1 VASKF
6 SRGFTFA
13 DRASSEDL
21 LAVYLH
27 QLIEEALPTPAF
39 IDDQPEKSLVNGD
52 YVFIRDTPG
61 NRLAKVKTDQ
71 FLGGAGEV
79 EEWLSGAGAPAG
91 ALGGIGDW
99 YLDTTSGAVY
109 EKTGTTVWTLRA
121 DLTGPSGAQ
130 GPQGPQGIQGPT
142 GATGATGPEGPQ
154 GPIGP
159 AGPKGDTGD
168 TGATGATG
176 ATGPQGLQGPQGDP
190 GPQGATGATGATGPA
205 GPQGDTGPAGP
216 QGPQGIQGVPGEV
229 SQAQLDT
236 AIDTLAAEKY
246 VIGGA
251 APDPDLPNAIVIP
264 MIQYIGASVLPA
276 PVNAFSDHFEGSSL
290 NPKWI
295 INDSATNQATTVANS
310 CVIVSGSAPSAAART
325 YWLSQPIVQGTHARI
340 RIGFKSVC
348 LASEAAN
355 AYAYVMFQIF
365 RAGVGYLRTDLGFY
379 FRPGTTPP
387 PAGSAMTAS
396 GYNTPSIVYKGGS
409 AGTTILAR
417 HVPATFPEALELFYN
432 MTSREVEVN
441 FFPDDVNRYKVL
453 TVPGASSGFSGGHP
467 DTFGMGIHVFESSQA
482 ALMADYVNFT
492 TA

>member
-1 VASKF
+1 
-6 SRGFTFA
+6 
-13 DRASSEDL
+13 
-21 LAVYLH
+21 LH
-27 QLIEEALPTPAF
+27 QLIEEADPTTAF

-71 FLGGAGEV
+71 FLGGVGQV

-91 ALGGIGDW
+91 ALGNIGDW

-109 EKTGTTVWTLRA
+109 EKTATTVWTLRA
-121 DLTGPSGAQ
+121 DLSGPTGAQ
-130 GPQGPQGIQGPT
+130 GPQGPQGIQG
-142 GATGATGPEGPQ
+142 ATGATGSTGPQ
-154 GPIGP
+154 GP
-159 AGPKGDTGD
+159 
-168 TGATGATG
+168 
-176 ATGPQGLQGPQGDP
+176 QGLQGDP
-190 GPQGATGATGATGPA
+190 GPQGATGATGATGPT
-205 GPQGDTGPAGP
+205 GPPGDTGPIGP
-216 QGPQGIQGVPGEV
+216 QGPQGIQGPAGEV

-246 VIGGA
+246 VIAGT
-251 APDPDLPNAIVIP
+251 APDLDLPNAIVIP

-290 NPKWI
+290 NPKWT
-295 INDSATNQATTVANS
+295 INGSATNQATTVANS
-310 CVIVSGSAPSAAART
+310 CVIVSGSAPSAAIRT

-387 PAGSAMTAS
+387 PTGSAMTTS

-417 HVPATFPEALELFYN
+417 HVLATFPEALELFYN